1 MIKISLTGLA
11 QYIAGSPA
19 PQRKLLQDFKYPA
32 ADEPF
37 AKIKYYRE
45 ATDCLRGLIKTGES
59 KEWLRQQSIALAAP
73 RPDQTPNSARRL
85 QQNARAV
92 LLYDNYFVGKTF
104 ELVECPRFR
113 LTYSNVSISVVPH
126 LFVREGTKTKLIKL
140 QFGGPALPEASVKV
154 ITQCL
159 FEGAKAYG
167 LDLRPSSA
175 IYLDLA
181 RNKAHHARPGKRT
194 LNEIVAACATI
205 SQIWDKIPP
214 PAPSKRKAA
223 A

>member
-1 MIKISLTGLA
+1 MIKMSLTGLA

-45 ATDCLRGLIKTGES
+45 ATNCLRDLIKAGES
-59 KEWLRQQSIALAAP
+59 SDWLRQQSIALSAP
-73 RPDQTPNSARRL
+73 RPDQTPNGARRL

-92 LLYDNYFVGKTF
+92 LLYEHYFVGKPL
-104 ELVECPRFR
+104 ELLECPRFR
-113 LTYSNVSISVVPH
+113 LTFSNVSVSVIPH
-126 LFVREGTKTKLIKL
+126 LFVREGAKTKLIKL
-140 QFGGPALPEASVKV
+140 QFGGPALPEASIKV

-159 FEGAKAYG
+159 FEGAKLHG
-167 LDLRPSSA
+167 LDISPSSA

-181 RNKAHHARPGKRT
+181 RNKVHHARPGKRT
-194 LNEIVAACATI
+194 LNEIVAACETI
-205 SQIWDKIPP
+205 SQIWDRIEP
-214 PAPSKRKAA
+214 PAPSKRRTAA
-223 A
+223 